1 LRAVLLMSAIA
12 TLRCAGSRQAFLA
25 AKGTLPDL
33 TQPGYLAV
41 DRAYLLAHATA
52 SSLLASGS
60 IKAFATRYEP
70 HRGRIIELETDQ
82 GWDPDPLYVE
92 FEELQDR
99 TAEVC
104 R

>member
-1 LRAVLLMSAIA
+1 MSEIA
-12 TLRCAGSRQAFLA
+12 KLRCASGRQSFLA
-25 AKGTLPDL
+25 ARGATPDL
-33 TQPGYLAV
+33 SQPGYREV

-52 SSLLASGS
+52 SSLLADGS

-70 HRGRIIELETDQ
+70 QRGRIIELETDQ